1 MSNVG
6 KLTKDTRFKIGIT
19 IEDLTRNEEVIE
31 EAKADQLMLQK
42 VTYHWYK
49 QIIEIM
55 KETVTHLKDIKPL
68 PLLLMYGLED
78 KVSDI
83 STMSLIKEKIT
94 TEELYFK
101 AWPGLNHEIHNEPE
115 RDDVMRYVLAFL
127 IIALVILVL
136 LYMMKMNF
144 HNLYNK

>member
-31 EAKADQLMLQK
+31 EVKADQLMLQK

-83 STMSLIKEKIT
+83 STMSLIKEKLLQKSYI
-94 TEELYFK
+94 LK
-101 AWPGLNHEIHNEPE
+101 LGLG
-115 RDDVMRYVLAFL
+115 
-127 IIALVILVL
+127 
-136 LYMMKMNF
+136 
-144 HNLYNK
+144 

>member
-31 EAKADQLMLQK
+31 EVKADQLMLQK

-83 STMSLIKEKIT
+83 STMSLIKEKLLQKSYI
-94 TEELYFK
+94 LK

-127 IIALVILVL
+127 NNSASNIGFIVHDENELS
-136 LYMMKMNF
+136 
-144 HNLYNK
+144 